1 MDIDTITQINAEE
14 RQYQQWL
21 RDERNRILRITN
33 TVRKQIEW
41 NRVHPKIAL
50 EELSEE
56 ELKDCDVW

>member
-21 RDERNRILRITN
+21 RDERNRILRMTN
-33 TVRKQIEW
+33 PVRKQIEW

-50 EELSEE
+50 EGLSEE

>member
-21 RDERNRILRITN
+21 RDERNRILRMTN
-33 TVRKQIEW
+33 PVRKQIEW